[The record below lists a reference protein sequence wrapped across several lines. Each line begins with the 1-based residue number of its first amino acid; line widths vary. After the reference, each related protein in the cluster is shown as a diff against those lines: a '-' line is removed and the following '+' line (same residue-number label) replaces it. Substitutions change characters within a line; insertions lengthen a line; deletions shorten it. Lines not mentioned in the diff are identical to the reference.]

1 MIESFT
7 FDFLSLQ
14 GKSMKKKT
22 QLSLLLLT
30 ILLIASPL
38 QNVFAQGNN
47 TNAVH
52 AVLFFSP
59 TCPHCEQVITQVL
72 PPLQEEYGDALQ
84 ILLIDVTTPEG
95 QALYQAAVSY
105 YEIPDER
112 LGVPTLIAN
121 ETIMVGS
128 NEIPSLF
135 PQIIEEGL
143 AQGGLDWPALPGL
156 AAFISAAGESIES
169 PAKLTMADR
178 FALDPQGNT
187 ISVIVLLGMLVVV
200 GMVAINFNRRTSRNL
215 ETPIWLIPA
224 LITLGMLVAIY
235 LSFIEMTQTKA
246 ICGPVGDCNTV
257 QQSPYA
263 TLFGFLPVGLLGMI
277 GYLLIFLAWMA
288 QKLGKPEWQPTA
300 TKALWLLS
308 GFGTLFSIYLT
319 FLEPFVIGATCMW
332 CITSAIVQTSIFWLS
347 TEPAKQY
354 LSRPASS
361 KRRKH
366 RKKNTAQMRKRH

>member
-1 MIESFT
+1 
-7 FDFLSLQ
+7 
-14 GKSMKKKT
+14 MKKKT
-22 QLSLLLLT
+22 SLSLLLLT
-30 ILLIASPL
+30 VLLIASPL
-38 QNVFAQGNN
+38 QNAFAQGSSA
-47 TNAVH
+47 NAVH

-72 PPLQEEYGDALQ
+72 PPLQEKYGDALQ
-84 ILLIDVTTPEG
+84 ILLIDVTTTEG
-95 QALYQAAVSY
+95 QALYQAAVNY
-105 YEIPDER
+105 YGIPDER
-112 LGVPTLIAN
+112 LGVPMLIAN

-128 NEIPSLF
+128 SEIPSLF
-135 PQIIEEGL
+135 PQIIEEGV
-143 AQGGLDWPALPGL
+143 AQGGLNWPLLPGL
-156 AAFISAAGESIES
+156 AAFIPAAGEPIAS
-169 PAKLTMADR
+169 PVKLTMADR
-178 FALDPQGNT
+178 FALDPKGNT

-200 GMVAINFNRRTSRNL
+200 GMVAVNFNRRTSRNI
-215 ETPIWLIPA
+215 EIPVWLIPS

-277 GYLLIFLAWMA
+277 GYLLIFLVWMA
-288 QKLGKPEWQPTA
+288 QKLGKPEWHPTA
-300 TKALWLLS
+300 TKAIWLLS

-332 CITSAIVQTSIFWLS
+332 CITSAIVQTSIFWLN

-354 LSRPASS
+354 LSTPASS

-366 RKKNTAQMRKRH
+366 RKRNTAKARRRH